1 MAKEKFPR
9 PPDIGEIDTTMM
21 TARELREV
29 LDEIWAWVH
38 DAEMAHEADAPPDH
52 QIQEL
57 RQLMATIIS
66 ERVERHSDEPGRS
79 AE

>member
-1 MAKEKFPR
+1 MANQTFPP
-9 PPDIGEIDTTMM
+9 PPDFGDIDAQMM

-29 LDEIWAWVH
+29 LNEIWTWVNA
-38 DAEMAHEADAPPDH
+38 AEMANEADAPSEH
-52 QIQEL
+52 LIQEL
-57 RQLMATIIS
+57 RQLMGTIIA

>member
-1 MAKEKFPR
+1 MANQDFPP
-9 PPDIGEIDTTMM
+9 PPDIKDIDTQMM

-29 LDEIWAWVH
+29 LDEVWAWVH
-38 DAEMAHEADAPPDH
+38 KAEMAHEADAPSDH
-52 QIQEL
+52 LIQEL
-57 RQLMATIIS
+57 RQLMATIIA

>member
-1 MAKEKFPR
+1 MADQDFRP
-9 PPDIGEIDTTMM
+9 PPDIGKIDTQMM

-38 DAEMAHEADAPPDH
+38 DAEMAHEANAPSDH

-57 RQLMATIIS
+57 RQLMAHIIS

>member
-1 MAKEKFPR
+1 MANKEFP
-9 PPDIGEIDTTMM
+9 PPPNIGEIDTQMM

-38 DAEMAHEADAPPDH
+38 DAEMAHETDAPSDH

-57 RQLMATIIS
+57 RQLMAKIVS

>member
-1 MAKEKFPR
+1 MANQDFRP
-9 PPDIGEIDTTMM
+9 PPDIGDIDTQMM

-38 DAEMAHEADAPPDH
+38 EAEMAHEADAPPDR

-57 RQLMATIIS
+57 RQLMARIIS